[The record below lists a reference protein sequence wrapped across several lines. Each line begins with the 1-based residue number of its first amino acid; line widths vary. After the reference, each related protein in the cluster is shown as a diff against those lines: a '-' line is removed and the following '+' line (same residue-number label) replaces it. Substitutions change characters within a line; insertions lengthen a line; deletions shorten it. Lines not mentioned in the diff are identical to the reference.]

1 MVGEPVQIELA
12 KRTGIE
18 DVFDAID
25 GICLSNY
32 EIIHRI
38 QLLHDGIAR
47 AILVSHEATTRMDEL
62 LIQLSVL
69 QRQCTNR
76 DRPLC
81 ETLRLKAFQ
90 ENHFMESLIKVKIIN
105 LI

>member
-1 MVGEPVQIELA
+1 MVGEPVQTELA

-18 DVFDAID
+18 DVFDTIL
-25 GICLSNY
+25 GICSSNY

-47 AILVSHEATTRMDEL
+47 AILISHEATTRTDEL
-62 LIQLSVL
+62 QIQLSVL

-81 ETLRLKAFQ
+81 EILRLKSFQ
-90 ENHFMESLIKVKIIN
+90 ENNFMESLIKV
-105 LI
+105 